1 MVKKRK
7 LGASVIYA
15 ALSHPLRKRIIDKIR
30 ESGRAGFKDL
40 KEELQVSVGTLYYH
54 IESLGDLITQDS
66 ERKYILTDKGAMAL
80 KMFES
85 DEERLE
91 SMEEVGGPLESP
103 FIGYLKAFFLPKWL
117 FAYISSSPKRGLM
130 EALVIM
136 ALGSISSRVAG
147 LEPILFFYN
156 SRPRVPPY
164 QIFFEFWAGWIVVF
178 LLCEVL
184 TYVLYRRRE
193 EHLSLLSGV
202 AFSYLP
208 MVGYS
213 LVWGLC
219 KFFYPELLLNP
230 LVWRV
235 FMLILQ
241 VWSMGLLSIAIS
253 ISKALRID
261 RAAVVSFL
269 IQYLNIFYVLI
280 FVIRFF

>member
-1 MVKKRK
+1 M
-7 LGASVIYA
+7 IYA

-66 ERKYILTDKGAMAL
+66 ERKYILTDKGVMAL

-103 FIGYLKAFFLPKWL
+103 FIGYLKAFILPKWL
-117 FAYISSSPKRGLM
+117 FAYISSSPKRGLI
-130 EALVIM
+130 EALVII

-156 SRPRVPPY
+156 SRPRVPSY

-230 LVWRV
+230 LAWRV
-235 FMLILQ
+235 LMLILQ

-280 FVIRFF
+280 FVIKFF

>member
-1 MVKKRK
+1 M
-7 LGASVIYA
+7 YA
-15 ALSHPLRKRIIDKIR
+15 ALSHPIRKRIIDKIR

-54 IESLGDLITQDS
+54 IDSLGDLITQDS
-66 ERKYILTDKGAMAL
+66 ERKYILTDKGVMAL

-91 SMEEVGGPLESP
+91 SMEEVGGPPESP

-136 ALGSISSRVAG
+136 ALGSFSSLVAG

-156 SRPRVPPY
+156 SRPMVPSY
-164 QIFFEFWAGWIVVF
+164 QIFFEFWVGWIVVF
-178 LLCEVL
+178 LLCEAL

-219 KFFYPELLLNP
+219 KFFYPEILLNP
-230 LVWRV
+230 LAWRV
-235 FMLILQ
+235 LMLILQ

-280 FVIRFF
+280 FVVSFF

>member
-1 MVKKRK
+1 M
-7 LGASVIYA
+7 YA
-15 ALSHPLRKRIIDKIR
+15 ALSHPIRKRIIDKIR

-54 IESLGDLITQDS
+54 IDSLGDLITQDS
-66 ERKYILTDKGAMAL
+66 ERKYILTDKGVMAL

-91 SMEEVGGPLESP
+91 SMEEVGGPPESP

-136 ALGSISSRVAG
+136 AMGSFSSLVAG

-156 SRPRVPPY
+156 SRPRVSPY
-164 QIFFEFWAGWIVVF
+164 QIFLEFWVGWIVVF

-230 LVWRV
+230 LAWRV
-235 FMLILQ
+235 LMLILQ

-280 FVIRFF
+280 FVVSFF

>member
-7 LGASVIYA
+7 RGASMIYA

-66 ERKYILTDKGAMAL
+66 ERKYILTDKGVMAL

-91 SMEEVGGPLESP
+91 SMEEVEGPPESP

-117 FAYISSSPKRGLM
+117 FAYISSSPKRGLI
-130 EALVIM
+130 EALVII

-156 SRPRVPPY
+156 SRPRVPSY

-230 LVWRV
+230 LAWRV
-235 FMLILQ
+235 LMLILQ

-280 FVIRFF
+280 FVIKFF

>member
-1 MVKKRK
+1 MFKKRK
-7 LGASVIYA
+7 SRASTVYA
-15 ALSHPLRKRIIDKIR
+15 ALSHPIRKRIIDKIR
-30 ESGRAGFKDL
+30 ENGRAGFKDL
-40 KEELQVSVGTLYYH
+40 KDELQVSVGTLYYH

-66 ERKYILTDKGAMAL
+66 EKKYILTDKGMTAL
-80 KMFES
+80 KMIES
-85 DEERLE
+85 DEERFE
-91 SMEEVGGPLESP
+91 SMEEVGGPAESP

-117 FAYISSSPKRGLM
+117 FAYISSSPKMGLM
-130 EALVIM
+130 EALVII
-136 ALGSISSRVAG
+136 AIGSFSSLVAG

-156 SRPRVPPY
+156 SRPRFSSYPLLL
-164 QIFFEFWAGWIVVF
+164 EFWAGWIVAF
-178 LLCEVL
+178 LLCEAL
-184 TYVLYRRRE
+184 TYVIYRRRE

-213 LVWGLC
+213 LFWGLC

-230 LVWRV
+230 MAWRV
-235 FMLILQ
+235 LMLILQ

-280 FVIRFF
+280 FVVKVF